1 MQGKRNGPM
10 SPAAA
15 QALQSLYDTYDMNK
29 HTHDDAGQGAG
40 LRASFV
46 DHFRIVGSSEICLE
60 KLRSLAVLGLDKL
73 FFGVMCRLV
82 QTPEGRVA
90 KVLIQ
95 REILPALR

>member
-1 MQGKRNGPM
+1 M
-10 SPAAA
+10 SLAAA
-15 QALQSLYDTYDMNK
+15 QVLQSLYDTYDMNK
-29 HTHDDAGQGAG
+29 HTHDDSGQAAG
-40 LRASFV
+40 LRATFV
-46 DHFRIVGSSEICLE
+46 DYFGIVGSSEICIE
-60 KLRSLAVLGLDKL
+60 KLRSLAVLGIGKL

>member
-1 MQGKRNGPM
+1 MNNYTQDDSG
-10 SPAAA
+10 
-15 QALQSLYDTYDMNK
+15 QA
-29 HTHDDAGQGAG
+29 AG
-40 LRASFV
+40 LRVTFV
-46 DHFRIVGSSEICLE
+46 DHFGIVGPPDLCIE
-60 KLRSLAVLGLDKL
+60 KLRSLAVLGIGKL